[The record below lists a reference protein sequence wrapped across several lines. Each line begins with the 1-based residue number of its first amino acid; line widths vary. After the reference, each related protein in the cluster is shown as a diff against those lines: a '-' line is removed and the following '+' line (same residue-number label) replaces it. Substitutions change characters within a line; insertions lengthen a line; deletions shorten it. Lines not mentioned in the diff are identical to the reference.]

1 MSRFMMIV
9 SIVAIT
15 SVGLAVGWWLSI
27 SVLIL
32 LGIAGILV
40 LINESVNEKR
50 RTR

>member
-1 MSRFMMIV
+1 MSRFMMMV

-32 LGIAGILV
+32 LAIAGILV
-40 LINESVNEKR
+40 LINKSIN
-50 RTR
+50 